1 MTLGSKLAKLRKE
14 NNYTQEQLAD
24 VLGVS
29 RQAISKWESNAAY
42 PETDKLIRMCRLFHC
57 TTDYLLLNEDE
68 VSMDTEQSDVVHQ
81 TLPTNPILIESPFAK
96 NLVSC
101 IKVTVSPIFSPTKK
115 QPKYLLLGVDKITI
129 FGEHTTQLG
138 WYKTE
143 EDIKKEILEITDAIR
158 EGKSIYTLKYDV
170 DVNLIG
176 NIKDITEERLNTSL
190 QRQDKAAE

>member
-42 PETDKLIRMCRLFHC
+42 PETDKLIRICRLFHC

>member
-1 MTLGSKLAKLRKE
+1 MTE
-14 NNYTQEQLAD
+14 E
-24 VLGVS
+24 
-29 RQAISKWESNAAY
+29 QAISKWESNAAY